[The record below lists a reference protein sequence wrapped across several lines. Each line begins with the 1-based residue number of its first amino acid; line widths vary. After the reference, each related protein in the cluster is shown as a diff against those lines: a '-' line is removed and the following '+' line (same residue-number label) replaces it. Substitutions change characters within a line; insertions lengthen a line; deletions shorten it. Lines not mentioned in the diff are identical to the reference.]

1 MANPVTEAGAFKNF
15 TATTTLAFPGL
26 KLLGIFVASSTSGT
40 IKLEDGA
47 GNTIVNTFSTSP
59 ATFYPIPVEVKT
71 SLVITVTGTQDATA
85 LYSV

>member
-15 TATTTLAFPGL
+15 TATTTLSIPGL
-26 KLLGIFVASSTSGT
+26 KLLGIFVASSSSGT
-40 IKLEDGA
+40 IKLQDGSD
-47 GNTIVNTFSTSP
+47 TIVNTFSTS
-59 ATFYPIPVEVKT
+59 AGTFYPIPVEVKT